1 MPPYDT
7 VAVGIAVVACASD
20 LHNRRIPNL
29 LTLGA
34 AAAAFLLAA
43 AHGLPTFQS
52 TVIGWLIGLGLWLPV
67 YALGGMGA
75 GDVKLIAAIGAWLGP
90 LGAVHAALY
99 SAVAGG
105 LMALVVALVHGYL
118 REACANI
125 RLVVTHW
132 CVVGFAPAQ
141 QLTLEGTAG
150 PRLAYALPTLVG
162 TAVAVWLR

>member
-43 AHGLPTFQS
+43 AHGLPAFQS
-52 TVIGWLIGLGLWLPV
+52 TVIGWLIGIALWLPV

-90 LGAVHAALY
+90 IGAVHAALY

-105 LMALVVALVHGYL
+105 LMALAVALAHGYM
-118 REACANI
+118 REACANF
-125 RLVVTHW
+125 RLLVTHW
-132 CVVGFAPAQ
+132 YVAGISPQ
-141 QLTLEGTAG
+141 RQLTLEGTTG

-162 TAVAVWLR
+162 TMVAVWLR

>member
-1 MPPYDT
+1 
-7 VAVGIAVVACASD
+7 VAVVACAFD
-20 LHNRRIPNL
+20 LHSRRIPNL

-34 AAAAFLLAA
+34 ALAAFVLAA
-43 AHGLPTFQS
+43 AHGLPAFQS
-52 TVIGWLIGLGLWLPV
+52 TVIGWLIGLALWVPV

-99 SAVAGG
+99 SAMVGAV
-105 LMALVVALVHGYL
+105 MAIILALAHGYM
-118 REACANI
+118 REALANI
-125 RLVVTHW
+125 RLLITHW
-132 CVVGFAPAQ
+132 CVVGLSPKR
-141 QLTLEGTAG
+141 QLTLDGTRG